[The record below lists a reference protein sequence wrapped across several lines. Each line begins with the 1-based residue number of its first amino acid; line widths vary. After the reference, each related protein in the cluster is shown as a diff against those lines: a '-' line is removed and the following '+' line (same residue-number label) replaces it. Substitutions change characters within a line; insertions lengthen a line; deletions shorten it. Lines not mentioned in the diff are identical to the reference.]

1 MRKRR
6 SRTRR
11 SRCCGSTSSQWEVV
25 SIQVTFPTSTHR
37 QPQSPPRSSSK
48 LSSRSPTSEG
58 CVSQNLLVHLSKF
71 ILVLRLLLLLRGGCQ
86 ILSLE
91 NRSKDLIENNKKLL
105 NKIQQLEKTEADA
118 GAEIDT
124 LRQENTRLATQADS
138 LSSTVVSQSSL
149 IVGLRTTLQKLNVRL
164 LVSTRL

>member
-1 MRKRR
+1 MKKRR

-11 SRCCGSTSSQWEVV
+11 SRRCGSTSSQREVA
-25 SIQVTFPTSTHR
+25 SIQVAFPTSTHR

-48 LSSRSPTSEG
+48 LNSRFPTSEG
-58 CVSQNLLVHLSKF
+58 CVFQNLLVHLSKF
-71 ILVLRLLLLLRGGCQ
+71 ILVLRLLLLRGGCQ

-124 LRQENTRLATQADS
+124 LRQENTRLVTQADS

-149 IVGLRTTLQKLNVRL
+149 IIGLRTTLQKLNVRL
-164 LVSTRL
+164 LVSARL